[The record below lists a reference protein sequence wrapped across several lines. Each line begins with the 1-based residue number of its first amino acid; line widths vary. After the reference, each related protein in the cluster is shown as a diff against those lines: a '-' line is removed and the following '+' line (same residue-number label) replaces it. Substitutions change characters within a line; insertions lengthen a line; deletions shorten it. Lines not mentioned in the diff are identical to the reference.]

1 MAWSWRGVSA
11 VRPCVGWTAR
21 GGLSAQG
28 VVDGLRSPRVA
39 RRVPRPI
46 APADA
51 IELADEAGNAAS
63 APWIAARDTA
73 VLLLLY
79 GSGLRISEALSPTG
93 AALPLGEGLT
103 LTGQRAKT
111 RHGPL
116 LEPGSEARSVGTAGV
131 S

>member
-79 GSGLRISEALSPTG
+79 GSGLRISEALSLTG
-93 AALPLGEGLT
+93 AALPLGEVLT
-103 LTGQRAKT
+103 VTGKRAKT
-111 RHGPL
+111 RLVPL
-116 LEPGSEARSVGTAGV
+116 LEPGRAAVEEIGRAHV
-131 S
+131 